1 MRRPRGPGGRF
12 LTSEEIA
19 AQKNAQAAA
28 DDPSASNSQDGDEDE
43 DLDMTPRDRDS
54 EMALAS
60 PIDHTPTH
68 IAVDP
73 PRSDEPPT
81 TQLQS
86 RPPIQPLLQPR
97 PQIHIQTMQTLQKQ
111 EHQMTHALQP
121 QSTPQ
126 HLTVQ
131 SPFDQHVP
139 MPHSAGTLDLL
150 SAPYMPSSHPTTP
163 TAISPHS
170 AMSEVI
176 AAPERVQHDHSSHAH
191 HSHARTH
198 DHQRHISS
206 PATSAT
212 AGTAQPSP
220 TTTTPVNTL
229 NNVRT
234 FAAMQMHHVP
244 HPHAHA
250 RHHHSYLNRAEQLYA
265 SANAGKSVY

>member
-28 DDPSASNSQDGDEDE
+28 DDPSASNSQDGDNDE
-43 DLDMTPRDRDS
+43 DLDMTPHDRDS
-54 EMALAS
+54 EMTLAS
-60 PIDHTPTH
+60 PMDHNPTH
-68 IAVDP
+68 ITVDSQ
-73 PRSDEPPT
+73 RNDEPAPP
-81 TQLQS
+81 QIQS
-86 RPPIQPLLQPR
+86 RPTIQPLLQPR
-97 PQIHIQTMQTLQKQ
+97 PQIHIQTMQPLQKH

-121 QSTPQ
+121 QSAPQ
-126 HLTVQ
+126 HLAVQ
-131 SPFDQHVP
+131 SPFDSHVP

-150 SAPYMPSSHPTTP
+150 SAPYMPPSHPTTP

-176 AAPERVQHDHSSHAH
+176 SAPERVQHDHGSHAH
-191 HSHARTH
+191 HAHARAH

-206 PATSAT
+206 AATSAT

-220 TTTTPVNTL
+220 TTTAPGNNL

-265 SANAGKSVY
+265 NPGTSQS